1 MYIVKTIPRRG
12 HQEEI
17 LDAKKYSKTDIYLL
31 KKRREKRKK
40 VTKGN

>member
-1 MYIVKTIPRRG
+1 MQKNITPPG
-12 HQEEI
+12 T
-17 LDAKKYSKTDIYLL
+17 SKTDIYLL